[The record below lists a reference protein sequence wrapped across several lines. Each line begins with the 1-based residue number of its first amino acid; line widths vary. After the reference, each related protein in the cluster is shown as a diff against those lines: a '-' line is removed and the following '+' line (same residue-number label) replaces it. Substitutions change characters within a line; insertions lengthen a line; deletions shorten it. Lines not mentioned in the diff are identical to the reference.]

1 MSQLAGAALHRRF
14 KFRSSTSGFTL
25 LEVLVMVAIGGMI
38 LAIAAPVSSR
48 MMNTQRLNVA
58 QSELLQAMRQ
68 AQSQAKQS
76 RSIWVTSL
84 RNHRGN
90 VQWANHPANELP
102 SEAQWKNLD
111 TAIQIDTE
119 TTLSQVNG
127 LYRVQF
133 NHEGRVNGQ
142 LGRITFSSKS
152 GGTAKRCLV
161 ISTLLGAIRKA
172 GDRPTPVDG
181 RSCY

>member
-1 MSQLAGAALHRRF
+1 MSQVTRAAIHQRL
-14 KFRSSTSGFTL
+14 KCRSSVSGFTL
-25 LEVLVMVAIGGMI
+25 LEVLVMVAIGSII

-48 MMNTQRLNVA
+48 MMDVQRLNTA

-68 AQSQAKQS
+68 AQTQAKQS
-76 RSIWVTSL
+76 RAIWVTSL

-90 VQWANHPANELP
+90 VQWVNHPADQLPNE
-102 SEAQWKNLD
+102 SQWKNLD
-111 TAIQIDTE
+111 TAIQIDAE

-142 LGRITFSSKS
+142 LGRITFSSKVS
-152 GGTAKRCLV
+152 GSAKRCLV
-161 ISTLLGAIRKA
+161 VSTLLGAIRKA
-172 GDRPTPVDG
+172 GDRPTQVDG